1 MSIERSNAL
10 SEMFR
15 QGKIPVEPFVFID
28 ALNGTVVRDTFCT
41 IKATIGK
48 SNMHFI
54 TLITDD

>member
-1 MSIERSNAL
+1 MSIERSKAL

-15 QGKIPVEPFVFID
+15 QGKIPVEPFVCID
-28 ALNGTVVRDTFCT
+28 ALNGTVVRDVFCT

>member
-1 MSIERSNAL
+1 MSIERSKAL

-15 QGKIPVEPFVFID
+15 QGKITVELFVCID
-28 ALNGTVVRDTFCT
+28 ALNGMVVRDVFCT

>member
-1 MSIERSNAL
+1 MSIERSKAL

-15 QGKIPVEPFVFID
+15 QGKIPAEPFVCID
-28 ALNGTVVRDTFCT
+28 ALNVTAARDVFCT